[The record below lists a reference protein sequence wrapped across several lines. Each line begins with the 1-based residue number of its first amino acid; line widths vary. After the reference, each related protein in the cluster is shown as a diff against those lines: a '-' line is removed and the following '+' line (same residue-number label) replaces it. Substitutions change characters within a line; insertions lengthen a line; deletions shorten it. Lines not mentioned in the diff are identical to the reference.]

1 MSRPLLDQT
10 LGSLNYEEEDRTLRS
25 FEYGEERKNGDR
37 CENCIRRGT
46 RCVRVLRTLAAA
58 NACQACRSSRIRCS
72 FVADRK
78 KKERGSNPDLTLEQK
93 SPLRLSPSFE
103 AERQSK
109 ITALMGH
116 PGDGVLVDFDG
127 NDTTGWASIPRNTP
141 QNSENSGNQT
151 IGGSSSSHGHSHEV
165 DEIITEQARQLA
177 IAYAPLPLSFR
188 KHSTTFEIMSGVVI
202 AVNDKGGMMCSGG
215 WQRWVPQR
223 TVDRQNP
230 DFYDTLPCS
239 PDVWFEVNAE
249 GTVFASCSEALYFS
263 TLWKDYH
270 PNSHLG
276 DFANGSSNYGP
287 WQSWMGSSPGSID
300 SSIESPHTGH
310 SA

>member
-188 KHSTTFEIMSGVVI
+188 QHDLRNHERCCH
-202 AVNDKGGMMCSGG
+202 CSQR
-215 WQRWVPQR
+215 QRW
-223 TVDRQNP
+223 N
-230 DFYDTLPCS
+230 
-239 PDVWFEVNAE
+239 DVFWRMAE
-249 GTVFASCSEALYFS
+249 
-263 TLWKDYH
+263 
-270 PNSHLG
+270 
-276 DFANGSSNYGP
+276 
-287 WQSWMGSSPGSID
+287 MGSTENGRPS
-300 SSIESPHTGH
+300 ESRLLRYIALLTRCMV
-310 SA
+310 